1 MASARSVIVLAGVT
15 LAAVIGAVHLESGG
29 GGAIPGRGELLF
41 PDLLSRVD
49 EVREIRALSEG
60 ETFHLTHDGTVWRLA
75 ERDGYRVAADKV
87 HKLVVGA
94 AGLVRLE
101 PKTSNPD
108 LYDRIGLG
116 DPARADSGSIRFTL
130 LDEGGGALADFVV
143 GKREPSRIDLALEEF
158 YLRRPED
165 PQSWLV
171 EGRLS
176 VSRDPVQWLDREI
189 LGIDAARVRAVQVHQ
204 AGGGALEV
212 SRRRPEDTDFRL
224 DNAPPGHEIA
234 EPWRVNDIGRGLTDL
249 RLEEVRRAAAER
261 PGDPDFTATLST
273 FDGLRV
279 RLSAHREDAA
289 SYARLDASFDEAA
302 RDPRFG
308 PAGGGSEGVEGVEGI
323 EGLLAAP
330 EVQEEARRLND
341 GWQGWEYR
349 LAEFKRNYFATPVE
363 ELVKRPESGE

>member
-1 MASARSVIVLAGVT
+1 MASARSLIVLAGVT
-15 LAAVIGAVHLESGG
+15 LAVVVGAVLLKSGG
-29 GGAIPGRGELLF
+29 DAIPGRGELLF

-49 EVREIRALSEG
+49 EVRGIRALSGG
-60 ETFHLTHDGTVWRLA
+60 ETFHLTRDEARWRLA

-94 AGLVRLE
+94 AGLVRIE

-130 LDEGGGALADFVV
+130 LDAGGGALADFVV
-143 GKREPSRIDLALEEF
+143 GNREPSRIDLALEEF
-158 YLRRPED
+158 YLRRFDD

-176 VSRDPVQWLDREI
+176 VSRDPIQWLDREI
-189 LGIDAARVRAVQVHQ
+189 LDIDATRVRAVQVHQ
-204 AGGGALEV
+204 AGGGVVEV
-212 SRRRPEDTDFRL
+212 GRRRPEDPDFRL
-224 DNAPPGHEIA
+224 DNAPPGHEVA
-234 EPWRVNDIGRGLTDL
+234 EQWRIDDVGRGLTDL

-261 PGDPDFTATLST
+261 SGDPDFTATLST

-279 RLSAHREDAA
+279 RLSAHREEGA
-289 SYARLDASFDEAA
+289 SYARLDASFDETA

-308 PAGGGSEGVEGVEGI
+308 PAGGDTEGVEGI

-330 EVQEEARRLND
+330 EVQEEARRLNE

-349 LAEFKRNYFATPVE
+349 LAEFKRSYFATPVE
-363 ELVKRPESGE
+363 ELVKRPGSGE

>member
-1 MASARSVIVLAGVT
+1 MASARSVIVLAGIT
-15 LAAVIGAVHLESGG
+15 LAAVIGAVYLKSGG

-41 PDLLSRVD
+41 PDLLPRVD
-49 EVREIRALSEG
+49 EVREIRALSG
-60 ETFHLTHDGTVWRLA
+60 GGTFHLAHDGTAWRLA

-108 LYDRIGLG
+108 LYERIGLG

-143 GKREPSRIDLALEEF
+143 GKREPSRIDPALEEF
-158 YLRRPED
+158 YLRRPGD
-165 PQSWLV
+165 PRSWLV

-176 VSRDPVQWLDREI
+176 VSRDPIQWLDREI
-189 LGIDAARVRAVQVHQ
+189 LGIDATRVRAVQVHQ
-204 AGGGALEV
+204 AGGGVLAV
-212 SRRRPEDTDFRL
+212 SRRRPEDPDFRL

-234 EPWRVNDIGRGLTDL
+234 EPWRVNDIGRGLASL
-249 RLEEVRRAAAER
+249 RLEEVRRAAPER

-279 RLSAHREDAA
+279 RLSVHREDAA

-308 PAGGGSEGVEGVEGI
+308 PAGGDAEGVEGI
-323 EGLLAAP
+323 DGLLAAP
-330 EVQEEARRLND
+330 EVQEEARRLNE

-363 ELVKRPESGE
+363 ELVKRPGSGE